1 MKILTIDIGG
11 TFIKYAL
18 MNEQME
24 IHSKGKV
31 PTPTTTREDLIETI
45 GQIYDDYS
53 DVNGIAISMPGI
65 IDSDNGYCAMGGAL
79 KYNDD
84 FYLRHALYKRCPV
97 HIHIENDAKC
107 AAMAEAAAGSLKDVK
122 DGFVLIF
129 GTMIGGAMI
138 KDHMLHKGKHFSAG
152 EVSYIAT
159 IRDGNPTI
167 ETVWG
172 NRCGT
177 PYLCKLYAEKKGI
190 DINEVD
196 GIRVFTDVNSG
207 DEDAIACLLKF
218 TKEIA
223 VQLFNIQTILDPE
236 KIAIGG
242 GISVQP
248 VFLEFIKN
256 NLKEMYASCPYDVPQ
271 AQVVTCKFF
280 NDANLFGALQCF
292 LLSYKQKETVQ
303 V

>member
-84 FYLRHALYKRCPV
+84 FYFRHALYKRCPV

-138 KDHMLHKGKHFSAG
+138 KNHMLHKGKHFSAG
-152 EVSYIAT
+152 EVSYITT
-159 IRDGNPTI
+159 IRDSNPTI

-196 GIRVFTDVNSG
+196 GIRVFSDVNSG
-207 DEDAIACLLKF
+207 DDDAIGCLLKF

>member
-18 MNEQME
+18 MDENME
-24 IHSKGKV
+24 ILNRGKIA
-31 PTPTTTREDLIETI
+31 TPTTNREDLIETI
-45 GQIYDDYS
+45 GQVYDDNPES
-53 DVNGIAISMPGI
+53 DGIAISMPGI

-97 HIHIENDAKC
+97 HIHLENDAKC
-107 AAMAEAAAGSLKDVK
+107 AAMAEAAVGSLKDVS

-138 KDHMLHKGKHFSAG
+138 KDHKLYKGKHFSAG
-152 EVSYIAT
+152 EVSYITT
-159 IRDGNPTI
+159 IRNGMPTSDN
-167 ETVWG
+167 VWG

-177 PYLCKLYAEKKGI
+177 PYLCKLYADAKGI
-190 DINEVD
+190 DIAKVD
-196 GIRVFTDVNSG
+196 GIKVFADINNG
-207 DEDAIACLLKF
+207 DEKAINCLQKF
-218 TKEIA
+218 TKEIT

-248 VFLEFIKN
+248 VFLEYIKT

-292 LLSYKQKETVQ
+292 LANRKQGIPSFV
-303 V
+303 